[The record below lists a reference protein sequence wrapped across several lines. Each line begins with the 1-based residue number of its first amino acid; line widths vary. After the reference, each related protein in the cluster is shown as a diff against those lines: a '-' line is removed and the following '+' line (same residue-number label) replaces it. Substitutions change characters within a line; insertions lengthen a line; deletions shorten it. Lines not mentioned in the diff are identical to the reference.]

1 MFAGGGGEWGAGGA
15 HTFFFNFRDI
25 INITALVNGLYKTF
39 LKTKEAALSVSIPTV
54 LKSGLA

>member
-1 MFAGGGGEWGAGGA
+1 MGVGSGGLGE
-15 HTFFFNFRDI
+15 HTHFFFNFRDI